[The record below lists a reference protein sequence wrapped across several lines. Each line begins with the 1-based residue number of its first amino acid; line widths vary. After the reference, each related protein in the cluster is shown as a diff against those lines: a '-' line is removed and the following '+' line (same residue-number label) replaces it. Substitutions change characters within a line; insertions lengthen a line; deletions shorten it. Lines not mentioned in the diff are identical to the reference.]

1 MRFAAAADS
10 VIPGPGGSGWTAI
23 YAPNGKLSFVSPDGG
38 TTVSSVAKA
47 QQWHKK
53 QVELAAQ
60 FQARRAGGTE
70 RSLAATAATPG
81 DASTAQPIKLS
92 PSPRQSPIHERMA
105 HNRGETPS
113 PAINTAQ
120 HSPEPHTSEDEDA
133 HGGIV
138 EFRSTRPP
146 MEVTR
151 ETAE

>member
-70 RSLAATAATPG
+70 RSLAATAATPC
-81 DASTAQPIKLS
+81 DASTAQPSQSNAVSCARHSRLS
-92 PSPRQSPIHERMA
+92 AELVEERELPLQML
-105 HNRGETPS
+105 
-113 PAINTAQ
+113 
-120 HSPEPHTSEDEDA
+120 PEF
-133 HGGIV
+133 GLGLV
-138 EFRSTRPP
+138 EL
-146 MEVTR
+146 E
-151 ETAE
+151 A